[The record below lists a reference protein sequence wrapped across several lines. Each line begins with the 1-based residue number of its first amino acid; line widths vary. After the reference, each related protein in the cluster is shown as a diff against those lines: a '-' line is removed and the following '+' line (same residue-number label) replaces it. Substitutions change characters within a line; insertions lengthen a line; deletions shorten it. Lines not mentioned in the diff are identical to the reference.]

1 MKFRPDLVK
10 KLKPEMLREGVLAN
24 THRYKPE
31 PLLSKTGVGS
41 LSSATTEDRAREDA
55 LSSAIIQKLTAES
68 GSTGRKPGRGN

>member
-10 KLKPEMLREGVLAN
+10 KLKPEMLREGILAN

-55 LSSAIIQKLTAES
+55 LSTAIIEKLMSESDEDGKKPES
-68 GSTGRKPGRGN
+68 GS